1 MSQPPPQKPA
11 VFIDADALIAGSASN
26 SGASHLILQLSELGL
41 IDAVC
46 SEQVRRESERNLTT
60 KLPAAIPAFRLLADA
75 AVRWVGNPRTR
86 ELENYR
92 GQADPEDL
100 PILVAALQAGCDS
113 LITFNVRHYWP
124 KDRALR
130 IETPGD
136 FLTRLRRH
144 LEELSEQA

>member
-1 MSQPPPQKPA
+1 MNRPSPQKPA
-11 VFIDADALIAGSASN
+11 VFIDADALIAGSAS
-26 SGASHLILQLSELGL
+26 SAGASHLILQLSELGL

-46 SEQVRRESERNLTT
+46 SEQVRRESERNLTA

-100 PILVAALQAGCDS
+100 PILVAALKAECDS
-113 LITFNVRHYWP
+113 LITFNIRHFWP
-124 KDRALR
+124 KNQAIR

-136 FLTRLRRH
+136 FLTRIRRH
-144 LEELSEQA
+144 LAELSEQT